1 MVVEH
6 QNAQRLGIY
15 FFYDGQGI
23 IDDYVFYFLKEIRP
37 LLNDLYI
44 VCNGTVEEKSL
55 ARLRQ
60 DISENI
66 ILRENSGLDAGAYKA
81 VQQQIGF
88 DQLTSY
94 DELVLMNY
102 TVFGPLTSF
111 DEMFATMAAKD
122 LDFWGITSHAEVE
135 GNPFPK
141 NGFINMPEHIQSHFI
156 VIRKTVLVSPAYRKY
171 WEELPKIES
180 YDDSVGYF
188 ECTFTRHFSSLGFYW
203 ATYTGTEQ
211 MAHISP
217 NPIISMPLELVRQHH
232 CPIIKRRSFFQD
244 YGNLLQDTNGD
255 PAQKVLDYI
264 QQQRNFPID
273 LIWDNILRTCHLDAV
288 RKCLQLNYILPDHY
302 QIPEPMPALRIAAW
316 AHIFYLELAEGC
328 KQYLSAM
335 PESAD
340 ILLTTDTKE
349 KALRLEELFRDF
361 TGHKVTV
368 IRTENRGRDNS
379 ALLVACSPYWQDY
392 DLICF
397 VHDKKIGHLTYE
409 AQGRT
414 FSEHCFRNTLASRE
428 FTGNVIRTFAAEPRL
443 GMLCPP
449 PPNTS
454 RYYNT
459 IGISDWGPNY
469 ENTKMLYARLGL
481 TVPIDREHPPMA
493 PFGFVFW
500 FRPKALARLFEHGWS
515 YQDFPEEPVNH
526 DGTFLHAVERIIP
539 YAAQQEGYYSGWLL
553 SDSFARMELTNYH
566 YMLRELNCSLIP
578 ICGSADFQELKKR
591 TEALVYPGWRLLYQ
605 PLKKWLKAH
614 LSDRAYIRIQRLKQK
629 ILG

>member
-60 DISENI
+60 DISENV

-135 GNPFPK
+135 GNPFPQ

-156 VIRKTVLVSPAYRKY
+156 VIRKTVLVSSAYQKY
-171 WEELPKIES
+171 WEELPKIEN
-180 YDDSVGYF
+180 YEDSVSCF
-188 ECTFTRHFSSLGFYW
+188 ECTFTYHFSSLGFHW
-203 ATYTGTEQ
+203 ATYTGTEG
-211 MAHISP
+211 MIDISP
-217 NPIISMPLELVRQHH
+217 NPIIAIPLELVKFHN
-232 CPIIKRRSFFQD
+232 CPIIKRRSFFQN
-244 YGNLLQDTNGD
+244 YGELLHDTNGD
-255 PAQKVLDYI
+255 PARKILDYI
-264 QQQRNFPID
+264 RTGTDYPAD
-273 LIWDNILRTCHLDAV
+273 LIWDNLLRTCHHTTL
-288 RKCLQLNYILPDHY
+288 RECLQLSYILPEHY
-302 QIPEPMPALRIAAW
+302 PVPGEKPKLRIALW
-316 AHIFYLELAEGC
+316 LHIYYLELAERC
-328 KQYLSAM
+328 RAYASSM
-335 PESAD
+335 PEGAD
-340 ILLTTDTKE
+340 ILITTDTEE
-349 KALRLEELFRDF
+349 KAHRLKSLFDILP
-361 TGHKVTV
+361 GHR
-368 IRTENRGRDNS
+368 IRIILTENCGRDNS
-379 ALLVACSPYWQDY
+379 ALLVACAPYWQDY
-392 DLICF
+392 DLVCF
-397 VHDKKIGHLTYE
+397 AHDKKIGHLKYE
-409 AQGRT
+409 IQGQT
-414 FSEHCFRNTLASRE
+414 FSERCFQNTLASAD
-428 FTGNVIRTFAAEPRL
+428 FVSNIIRLFSAEPRL

-454 RYYNT
+454 AYYNT

-469 ENTKMLYARLGL
+469 ENTKALYDRLGL
-481 TVPIDREHPPMA
+481 TVPIDQEHPPMA

-500 FRPKALARLFEHGWS
+500 FRPKALHRLFEQGWR
-515 YQDFPEEPVNH
+515 YEDFPEEPVSS
-526 DGTFLHAVERIIP
+526 DGTFLHAIERIVP
-539 YAAQQEGYYSGWLL
+539 YVVQQEGYYSGWLL
-553 SDSFARMELTNYH
+553 SDNFARTELTNYH
-566 YMLRELNCSLIP
+566 YMLREINRRIIP
-578 ICGSADFQELKKR
+578 ICGSGDFLSLCER
-591 TEALVYPGWRLLYQ
+591 TEELVHPSWRLVYW
-605 PLKKWLKAH
+605 PLKKWLKTH
-614 LSDRAYIRIQRLKQK
+614 LSEHTYHHLQKMKQQ